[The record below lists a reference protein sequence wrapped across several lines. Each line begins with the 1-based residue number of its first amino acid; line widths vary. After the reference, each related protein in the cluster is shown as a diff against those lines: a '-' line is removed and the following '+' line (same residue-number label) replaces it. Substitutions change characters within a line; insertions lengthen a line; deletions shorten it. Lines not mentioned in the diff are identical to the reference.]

1 MGDGETSPEL
11 MDSVYSILNAVTCLG
26 IDNQITTVVFASCP
40 QLSVSRHYLRKV
52 QNPNLLHFFA
62 CYSIENAVANYANF
76 TVTGLDDAAVTW
88 ATATG
93 NGFDS
98 SVTSVPV
105 ANLAMIRVEGTLT
118 EIPVTFAAN
127 AAKNGWAM
135 VSYIPE
141 PATATLSLLALP
153 GLAARRRRK

>member
-1 MGDGETSPEL
+1 MHK
-11 MDSVYSILNAVTCLG
+11 YSIG
-26 IDNQITTVVFASCP
+26 
-40 QLSVSRHYLRKV
+40 
-52 QNPNLLHFFA
+52 
-62 CYSIENAVANYANF
+62 NAVANYANF
-76 TVTGLDDAAVTW
+76 TVTGLDDAAVTR

-141 PATATLSLLALP
+141 PATATLSLLALA
-153 GLAARRRRK
+153 GLAARRRK

>member
-1 MGDGETSPEL
+1 MIINTKT
-11 MDSVYSILNAVTCLG
+11 VYSIGNA
-26 IDNQITTVVFASCP
+26 A
-40 QLSVSRHYLRKV
+40 
-52 QNPNLLHFFA
+52 
-62 CYSIENAVANYANF
+62 ANYANF
-76 TVTGLDDAAVTW
+76 TVTGLDDAALTW

-141 PATATLSLLALP
+141 PATATLSLLALA